1 MTHASTR
8 PTTKCKNVSNVGRV
22 RLNKIANDAG
32 SNSNEAP
39 VLEFL
44 TGAGALGWPKGPCQA
59 DVTVSRGHAQNWEAE
74 VLSLH
79 LQRQF
84 LQVRKA
90 PLTSQLLMSTMPH
103 KHIAASCNSTMP

>member
-1 MTHASTR
+1 MAHASTR

-59 DVTVSRGHAQNWEAE
+59 DVTVPGGTLKIGKPRSFRFTYNGN
-74 VLSLH
+74 SYRSGRLH
-79 LQRQF
+79 
-84 LQVRKA
+84 
-90 PLTSQLLMSTMPH
+90 
-103 KHIAASCNSTMP
+103 